1 MFPDQAAVS
10 GTVPSAL
17 GRFLGLW
24 RGIVDGLFAV
34 GEVAVGEIIE
44 FFVWC
49 CFHGYEAIVGCG
61 EGA

>member
-1 MFPDQAAVS
+1 MS